1 MRIFRYLILP
11 VFFILFTSR
20 LNAQFADL
28 GTGTARN
35 DIWWFNW
42 NNFPLTNGS
51 TKTFALPG
59 GMEVTIEINNLQD
72 ADFYASKMNTW
83 SGSILHLL
91 YDFSDATIKPALFSE
106 MSTTNPSFQL
116 TFTVTRNGQK
126 IPYHIIAADAEAS
139 DNHEFT
145 SFETSGGNWET
156 IQFFRNSSQ
165 TKNPVEGCGTKL
177 VTLSETYGGFTQTG
191 QNPVLSTYS
200 DGQQPLVIKSS
211 LKRVGV
217 YGGMAVAFGILA
229 PLDYG
234 DLPSTYGSGYHQLNY
249 EISNSCNISAPL
261 PIITTSRSLLLGKV
275 PGDSDQPGSADDN
288 QLGVDEDA
296 INDFPP
302 YLNTG
307 TYQLTVPLTNTTG
320 LTAYLTAWFDFN
332 RNGQFENFERV
343 KKVIPNNS
351 SSTTVTWNSLPSYL
365 PIGTVNGYAF
375 RFRLSLTESSVDI
388 PSGYSSTGEVEDYFI
403 LSDTL
408 CNLSVQAGPDISACP
423 GVPVQLAS
431 TGAVSYSWIA
441 GENISNP
448 SIDDPMASPTSS
460 GQYIVIGSNPQ
471 ACEDRDTVFVTLFPS
486 PVLTSYQ
493 TESCAKEAVV
503 LRVSNQSGLNY
514 QWEASPDIIDNT
526 IATPTVTPSVNTI
539 YRVEATSQQGCIA
552 SAEVSI
558 QIKPTPQIILPADTV
573 VCPGSQLTISN
584 QGNRV
589 TSYRWF
595 AAGSNFTENSSSL
608 TINGSNPLELFLT
621 GTAANGCSAT
631 DSMMIQYHV
640 TTSPLQSADTTICAN
655 KELTLFSTIAN
666 SYEWKNEVGN
676 NIGNSRSLQITPSTT
691 SRYYLTTSDLNNC
704 IVTDSL
710 LVSIRTPGTMS
721 ASSSTPIVCEN
732 KAVMLQAS
740 GGVSY
745 RWYTP
750 EDGDISNQAS
760 FELVPVKST
769 LYSVEIVD
777 QVCQTSQT
785 FEIPV
790 EVRNN
795 PEINFTQSNPI
806 TCKTPEALFSVDGG
820 FTYIWQGLQMN
831 NPANG
836 NSIRIKPKSSG
847 FLYVTASDDLG
858 CSSSDSLFVAVDFSD
873 GIGNPSIPNAFSPN
887 NDGRNDCFKILNWPA
902 SDQFKL
908 EIYNRFGQLIFSSNQ
923 PSSCWD
929 GKFNGQNQPEGAYI
943 YQIRSDGSC
952 GTIYKKGSFLLLR

>member
-1 MRIFRYLILP
+1 MRFFRYLFLP
-11 VFFILFTSR
+11 IFFLLFTSR

-51 TKTFALPG
+51 TKTFSLPG
-59 GMEVTIEINNLQD
+59 GMSVTIEINNLQD

-165 TKNPVEGCGTKL
+165 TKNPVEGCGTKV

-234 DLPSTYGSGYHQLNY
+234 DLPSSFGSAYHQLNY
-249 EISNSCNISAPL
+249 EISNTCNITNPL
-261 PIITTSRSLLLGKV
+261 PAITTSKSLMLGKV
-275 PGDSDQPGSADDN
+275 PGDSDQPGSNDDN

-296 INDFPP
+296 ISDFPL
-302 YLNTG
+302 YLNSG
-307 TYQLTVPLTNTTG
+307 TYELILPLNNTTG
-320 LTAYLTAWFDFN
+320 ATAYLTAWFDYN
-332 RNGQFENFERV
+332 RNGLFENFERV
-343 KKVIPNNS
+343 KRIIPNNS
-351 SSTTVTWNSLPSYL
+351 TSTTVTWNALPVYL
-365 PIGTVNGYAF
+365 PVGTIAGYSF

-388 PSGYSSTGEVEDYFI
+388 PVGYSSTGEVEDYFVP
-403 LSDTL
+403 SDTL
-408 CNLSVQAGPDISACP
+408 CNLTVQAGPDLTACP
-423 GVPVQLAS
+423 GIPVQLIS
-431 TGAVSYSWIA
+431 SGAVTYSWIR

-448 SIDDPMASPTSS
+448 AIPNPIATPANS
-460 GQYIVIGSNPQ
+460 GQYIVLGSNPQ
-471 ACEDRDTVFVTLFPS
+471 ACEDRDTILVTLYPN

-493 TESCAKEAVV
+493 TESCAEDALV
-503 LRVSNQSGLNY
+503 LRVSNETGLSY
-514 QWEASPDIIDNT
+514 SWETNPEIPDNS
-526 IATPTVTPSVNTI
+526 IATPTVTPSVNSV
-539 YRVEATSQQGCIA
+539 YRVTATSQQGCIA
-552 SAEVSI
+552 TAEVRV
-558 QIKPTPQIILPADTV
+558 QIKPAPSIILPADTT
-573 VCPGSQLTISN
+573 VCPATLLTISN
-584 QGNRV
+584 LGNNAD
-589 TSYRWF
+589 SYRWF
-595 AAGSNFTENSSSL
+595 TVSSNYSETSSSL
-608 TINGSNPLELFLT
+608 TINDSNPVEIFLT
-621 GTAANGCSAT
+621 GTAANGCSTT
-631 DSMMIQYHV
+631 DSMMIQYFN
-640 TTSPLQSADTTICAN
+640 TTPPLLSNDTTVCAN
-655 KELTLFSTIAN
+655 KEIILVSTNAN
-666 SYEWKNEVGN
+666 SYDWKNEAGN
-676 NIGNSRSLQITPSTT
+676 SIGNSGSLTITPSSS
-691 SRYYLTTSDLNNC
+691 SRYYLTTTDFNNC
-704 IVTDSL
+704 SVTDSM
-710 LVSIRTPGTMS
+710 LVSIRIPGTMT
-721 ASSSTPIVCEN
+721 ASSSAPLVCEN
-732 KAVMLQAS
+732 TSIVLEAT
-740 GGVSY
+740 GGISY
-745 RWYTP
+745 RWYTT
-750 EDGDISNQAS
+750 EDGIISNQARIES
-760 FELVPVKST
+760 IPLKST

-777 QVCQTSQT
+777 QVCQTNQT

-795 PEINFTQSNPI
+795 PVINFTQSNSI
-806 TCKTPEALFSVDGG
+806 TCKTPETLVSVAGG
-820 FTYIWQGLQMN
+820 SSYFWQGLSLTE
-831 NPANG
+831 PATG
-836 NSIRIKPKSSG
+836 NSLRIKPKSSG
-847 FLYVTASDDLG
+847 FLYVTTSDDFG
-858 CSSSDSLFVAVDFSD
+858 CSSTDSLFVSVDFSD

-902 SDQFKL
+902 SDQFRL
-908 EIYNRFGQLIFSSNQ
+908 EIYNRFGQLIFSSSQ
-923 PSSCWD
+923 PSTCWD
-929 GKFNGQNQPEGAYI
+929 GKFNGQNQPEGTYI